1 MTPAAQ
7 REILGNMGITPLVL
21 RSRELPELGPVPG
34 PGTLPGTDSGVST
47 GVTPP
52 DAVQPAPTPEAPV
65 VSAVELIAPETPADK
80 VDTAPEPQSTQ
91 QVSDPLA
98 EPLYFA
104 VVSCGNLI
112 VVAQLPSWTQGLIE
126 RNTQGLLS
134 DIALYLSQAGP
145 VGEVLSLP
153 KSVPA
158 TRSNYQGLL
167 QGRLLRAR
175 SQGATR
181 LLILAENS
189 PELTAEL
196 DSQWGVYTGPSLHQ
210 IMEDKTHKQSLWALI
225 QRVNQ

>member
-21 RSRELPELGPVPG
+21 RSREVAEPRAGTEL
-34 PGTLPGTDSGVST
+34 GVST
-47 GVTPP
+47 GVAQS
-52 DAVQPAPTPEAPV
+52 DAVQPSPTPKAPV
-65 VSAVELIAPETPADK
+65 VSAVELITPETPAAKADP
-80 VDTAPEPQSTQ
+80 APEPQPAEQLTDQ
-91 QVSDPLA
+91 PA

-134 DIALYLSQAGP
+134 DIALYLPQAGP
-145 VGEVLSLP
+145 IGEVLSLP

-175 SQGATR
+175 SQGATK
-181 LLILAENS
+181 LLILAEDAS
-189 PELTAEL
+189 ELTAEL

>member
-21 RSRELPELGPVPG
+21 RSREVEEPRAKPRAGTELGV
-34 PGTLPGTDSGVST
+34 SAGVAQS
-47 GVTPP
+47 
-52 DAVQPAPTPEAPV
+52 DALQVSPTPRAPV
-65 VSAVELIAPETPADK
+65 VSAVELITPETKADP
-80 VDTAPEPQSTQ
+80 APEPQPIE
-91 QVSDPLA
+91 QVTDKPA

-134 DIALYLSQAGP
+134 DIALYLPQAGP
-145 VGEVLSLP
+145 IGEVLSLP

-175 SQGATR
+175 SQGATT
-181 LLILAENS
+181 LLILAEDAS
-189 PELTAEL
+189 ELTAEL
-196 DSQWGVYTGPSLHQ
+196 DNQWGVYTGPSLHQ
-210 IMEDKTHKQSLWALI
+210 IMEDRTHKQSLWALI

>member
-21 RSRELPELGPVPG
+21 RSREVTGHDL
-34 PGTLPGTDSGVST
+34 GVSPAMT
-47 GVTPP
+47 QP
-52 DAVQPAPTPEAPV
+52 DAVQPSSMPETQV
-65 VSAVELIAPETPADK
+65 VSAVELITPETPVVKADP
-80 VDTAPEPQSTQ
+80 APEPQPAEQIT
-91 QVSDPLA
+91 DELA

-112 VVAQLPSWTQGLIE
+112 VVAQLPGWTQGLIE

-134 DIALYLSQAGP
+134 DIALYLPQSGP
-145 VGEVLSLP
+145 IGEVLSLP

-158 TRSNYQGLL
+158 NRSNYQGLI

-181 LLILAENS
+181 LFILAENAS
-189 PELTAEL
+189 ELTAEL
-196 DSQWGVYTGPSLHQ
+196 ESQWGIFTGPSLHQ
-210 IMEDKTHKQSLWALI
+210 IMEEKTYKQSLWALV

>member
-21 RSRELPELGPVPG
+21 RSREVTEPRTESRTETEL
-34 PGTLPGTDSGVST
+34 GVST
-47 GVTPP
+47 GVTPL
-52 DAVQPAPTPEAPV
+52 DDVQPAPTPEAPV
-65 VSAVELIAPETPADK
+65 VSAVELVAPETPVDK
-80 VDTAPEPQSTQ
+80 VEPTPEPQLTQ
-91 QVSDPLA
+91 QGTDELA

-112 VVAQLPSWTQGLIE
+112 VLAQLPSWTQGLIE

-181 LLILAENS
+181 LLSLAENS

>member
-1 MTPAAQ
+1 MTPAVQ
-7 REILGNMGITPLVL
+7 REILGNMGITPWVL
-21 RSRELPELGPVPG
+21 RSREVTKPELGVP
-34 PGTLPGTDSGVST
+34 TA
-47 GVTPP
+47 VTQP
-52 DAVQPAPTPEAPV
+52 DAVQPSSAPEAPV
-65 VSAVELIAPETPADK
+65 VSAVELITPETSEVKADPPKPSQK
-80 VDTAPEPQSTQ
+80 VTDE
-91 QVSDPLA
+91 LA
-98 EPLYFA
+98 QPLYFA

-112 VVAQLPSWTQGLIE
+112 VLAQLPSWTQGLIE

-134 DIALYLSQAGP
+134 DITLYLPQSGP

-181 LLILAENS
+181 LLILAES
-189 PELTAEL
+189 SSELTAEL
-196 DSQWGVYTGPSLHQ
+196 DSQWGVYNGPSLHQ

-225 QRVNQ
+225 QRVSQ

>member
-21 RSRELPELGPVPG
+21 RSREVAEPRAGIDL
-34 PGTLPGTDSGVST
+34 GVSA
-47 GVTPP
+47 GLAQP
-52 DAVQPAPTPEAPV
+52 DTVQPSPTPRAPV
-65 VSAVELIAPETPADK
+65 VSAVELITPETKADP
-80 VDTAPEPQSTQ
+80 APEPQPIE
-91 QVSDPLA
+91 QVTDKPA

-104 VVSCGNLI
+104 IVSCGNLI

-134 DIALYLSQAGP
+134 DIALYLPQAGP
-145 VGEVLSLP
+145 IGEVLCLP

-175 SQGATR
+175 SQGATT
-181 LLILAENS
+181 LLILAEDAS
-189 PELTAEL
+189 ELTAEL
-196 DSQWGVYTGPSLHQ
+196 DSKWGVYTGPSLHK

>member
-1 MTPAAQ
+1 MTPTAQ

-21 RSRELPELGPVPG
+21 RSREVTGPD
-34 PGTLPGTDSGVST
+34 LGVSPA
-47 GVTPP
+47 VTQP
-52 DAVQPAPTPEAPV
+52 DAVQP
-65 VSAVELIAPETPADK
+65 SSM
-80 VDTAPEPQSTQ
+80 PEPQSTQ
-91 QVSDPLA
+91 QVTDQLA

-104 VVSCGNLI
+104 VVSCGTLI
-112 VVAQLPSWTQGLIE
+112 VVAQLPGWTQGLIE
-126 RNTQGLLS
+126 RNTQGLLA
-134 DIALYLSQAGP
+134 DIALYLPQSGP
-145 VGEVLSLP
+145 IGEVLSLP

-210 IMEDKTHKQSLWALI
+210 IMEDKTQKQSLWALI
-225 QRVNQ
+225 QRVNP

>member
-21 RSRELPELGPVPG
+21 RSREVTEPESDVP
-34 PGTLPGTDSGVST
+34 SS
-47 GVTPP
+47 VTQP
-52 DAVQPAPTPEAPV
+52 DVGKTSSTPEAPV
-65 VSAVELIAPETPADK
+65 VSAVDLITPQAPTAKPDPAPELQPTEQVAD
-80 VDTAPEPQSTQ
+80 TLSE
-91 QVSDPLA
+91 L
-98 EPLYFA
+98 LYFA

-134 DIALYLSQAGP
+134 DIALYLPQSGP
-145 VGEVLSLP
+145 IGEVLTLP

-158 TRSNYQGLL
+158 NRSNYQGLI

-181 LLILAENS
+181 LFILAENAS
-189 PELTAEL
+189 ELTAEL
-196 DSQWGVYTGPSLHQ
+196 DSQWGIFTGPSLHQ
-210 IMEDKTHKQSLWALI
+210 IMEEKTYKQSLWALV

>member
-21 RSRELPELGPVPG
+21 RSREVTEPESDVR
-34 PGTLPGTDSGVST
+34 SS
-47 GVTPP
+47 VTQP
-52 DAVQPAPTPEAPV
+52 DVGKTSSTPEAPV
-65 VSAVELIAPETPADK
+65 VSAVDLITPQAPTAKPDPAQELQPTEQVAD
-80 VDTAPEPQSTQ
+80 TLS
-91 QVSDPLA
+91 

-134 DIALYLSQAGP
+134 DIALYLPQSGP
-145 VGEVLSLP
+145 IGEVLSLP

-158 TRSNYQGLL
+158 NRSSYQGLI

-175 SQGATR
+175 SQGATK
-181 LLILAENS
+181 LFILAENAS
-189 PELTAEL
+189 ELAAEL
-196 DSQWGVYTGPSLHQ
+196 DNHWGVFTGPSLHQ
-210 IMEDKTHKQSLWALI
+210 IMEDRTHKQSLWALI

>member
-21 RSRELPELGPVPG
+21 RTRDVTEPERDVPSSA
-34 PGTLPGTDSGVST
+34 TQ
-47 GVTPP
+47 P
-52 DAVQPAPTPEAPV
+52 DVGKISSTPEAPV
-65 VSAVELIAPETPADK
+65 VSAVDLITPQAPTAKPDPAPELQPTEQTAD
-80 VDTAPEPQSTQ
+80 TLS
-91 QVSDPLA
+91 

-112 VVAQLPSWTQGLIE
+112 VIAQLPSWTQGLIE

-134 DIALYLSQAGP
+134 DIALYLPQSGP
-145 VGEVLSLP
+145 IGEVLSLP

-158 TRSNYQGLL
+158 NRSNYQGLI

-175 SQGATR
+175 SQGATK
-181 LLILAENS
+181 LFILAENAS
-189 PELTAEL
+189 ELAAEL
-196 DSQWGVYTGPSLHQ
+196 DNHWGVFTGPSLHQ

>member
-1 MTPAAQ
+1 MTPTAQ

-21 RSRELPELGPVPG
+21 RSREVTGPDLAVSPAVTQPDVVQSSSMPE
-34 PGTLPGTDSGVST
+34 TK
-47 GVTPP
+47 
-52 DAVQPAPTPEAPV
+52 V
-65 VSAVELIAPETPADK
+65 VSAVELITPETPAVKADP
-80 VDTAPEPQSTQ
+80 APKPKPAVQITDE
-91 QVSDPLA
+91 LA

-104 VVSCGNLI
+104 VVGCGTLI

-126 RNTQGLLS
+126 RNTQGLLA
-134 DIALYLSQAGP
+134 DIALYLPQSGP
-145 VGEVLSLP
+145 IGEVLSLP

-210 IMEDKTHKQSLWALI
+210 IMEDKTQKQSLWALI
-225 QRVNQ
+225 QRVNP